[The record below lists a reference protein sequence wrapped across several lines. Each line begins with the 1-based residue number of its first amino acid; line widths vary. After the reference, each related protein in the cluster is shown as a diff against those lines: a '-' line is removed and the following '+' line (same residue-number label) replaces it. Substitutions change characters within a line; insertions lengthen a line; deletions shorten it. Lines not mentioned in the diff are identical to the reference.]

1 MSDEQPPQ
9 NPLFAASNLPS
20 FQTNSL
26 FMPVQQEQSPAVL
39 NDATEEQ
46 MFVVGNQQA
55 SQNASITT
63 TDQMPT
69 FSDFSNSG
77 ADDPFSSLSS
87 QMPPQSSIM
96 TPSAPEEQ
104 PALFVPSSTPPPPS
118 MQQPPQVNP
127 FSHQRPRGQPR
138 PMFVPNPQI
147 QISSGPQAFNQPPP
161 MMNPV
166 APPPVSQ
173 LPPSSISPPSVPP
186 LQNTHSSVI
195 PPSFDNLASQ
205 QLPFSPLQPVTPH
218 WFYCKVLSDSNE
230 VWCPFSYFDSKSLE
244 SAFQLKNEN
253 IVRTDGGRYDVDVA
267 NMQRMSVYWQEAHSK
282 VTRCT
287 WFHKSEQSNIYQP
300 YDEEFSKTLEEKYV
314 QAANENVWHKTISL
328 QNGHTIVLHGPQLV
342 YHFVPAEN
350 TQDDFGSQTQMRS
363 KIAKRGISN
372 TDFASQVPKDECG
385 VPSHIVFFCHGV
397 GPVCDLRK
405 RSIVECVDDFRDIHQ
420 TLLRSHFKQNFDSGK
435 AKRIEF
441 LPIHWHQAL
450 HGDATGVDSKI
461 RRLTLPSISRLRQ
474 FTNET
479 LLDILFYSSPV
490 YCQTIVETVG
500 NELNSLYELFLSRNP
515 QFTGRVSL
523 AGHSLGSLI
532 LFDLLCHQGLKGAE
546 TVPEEPEKPEVKTEV
561 ALQQPFKGSTNSLS
575 TTISNNHEQVISI
588 EEALEKLSL
597 EKFSEKFKEE
607 QVDLETL
614 LMCSEADLK
623 DLALPMGPRKK
634 LLAFVKD
641 YNEKQEQLKQ
651 QAHQQPAVNVEP
663 PAVEIVESN
672 FDDEIAQLGSMDM
685 IGATN
690 VNINFQ
696 QFDTGTGQPAVQY
709 PQLHFNPQTLFAFG
723 SPIGMFLTVRGIE
736 ELGEEFKLPTC
747 DGFLNVYHPF
757 DPCAYRVEPLIDP
770 EFEAKPILVPHY
782 KGRKRMHLELR
793 DSIGRMGQ
801 ELKEG
806 IIRSVRMAIGSVQR
820 FAANH
825 FNTEQKVEEEVKN
838 MTEEILKQNG
848 HSVDHDDNVSVT
860 SEMPQLPTEGI
871 GRLNN
876 GKRIDFVLQERPL
889 ESFNDYLFAFQSHL
903 CYWNN
908 EDTVLLLM
916 KDIYQQSGVLD
927 DRQLTKQL
935 STQQTKPSLTA
946 PGATSSQMVGGGE
959 NVTAPPRAFTP
970 ATTNISLN

>member
-39 NDATEEQ
+39 NDAAEEQ
-46 MFVVGNQQA
+46 MFVVGNEQTDQSA
-55 SQNASITT
+55 TITT
-63 TDQMPT
+63 SDQMPT

-77 ADDPFSSLSS
+77 ADDPFSSIGS
-87 QMPPQSSIM
+87 QPPPQPPK
-96 TPSAPEEQ
+96 PSAAPSEEQ
-104 PALFVPSSTPPPPS
+104 PALFVPSSTPTPPPTTT
-118 MQQPPQVNP
+118 QQPPQVNP
-127 FSHQRPRGQPR
+127 FAHQRPRGGPR
-138 PMFVPNPQI
+138 PMFVPNPL
-147 QISSGPQAFNQPPP
+147 ISQSPQQFNQPPP
-161 MMNPV
+161 MMNPT

-173 LPPSSISPPSVPP
+173 LPPASVPP
-186 LQNTHSSVI
+186 QVTPPTQSKPPSSVI
-195 PPSFDNLASQ
+195 PPSFDKMASQ
-205 QLPFSPLQPVTPH
+205 RAPFSPLQPVTPH
-218 WFYCKVLSDSNE
+218 WFYCKVLSDNNQ
-230 VWCPFSYFDSKSLE
+230 VWCPFSYIDSKSLE

-253 IVRTDGGRYDVDVA
+253 IVRTEGGRYDVDVST
-267 NMQRMSVYWQEAHSK
+267 MQRMSVYWQEANSK

-300 YDEEFSKTLEEKYV
+300 YDEEFSNILEEKYV

-405 RSIVECVDDFRDIHQ
+405 RSIVECVDEFRGIHQ
-420 TLLRSHFKQNFDSGK
+420 TLLRSHFKQNFDCGK

-515 QFTGRVSL
+515 GFTGRVSL

-532 LFDLLCHQGLKGAE
+532 LFDLLCHQRLNGD
-546 TVPEEPEKPEVKTEV
+546 EPAPGEKPEVKAEV
-561 ALQQPFKGSTNSLS
+561 QQPFKGSTNSLA
-575 TTISNNHEQVISI
+575 TTISNNHDQVGSI

-597 EKFSEKFKEE
+597 EKFAEKFKEE

-623 DLALPMGPRKK
+623 DLSLPMGPRKK

-641 YNEKQEQLKQ
+641 FNEKQELLKQ
-651 QAHQQPAVNVEP
+651 AAQQQPQ
-663 PAVEIVESN
+663 AVEIPPVEVETSN

-709 PQLHFNPQTLFAFG
+709 PQLNFHPQTLFAFG

-770 EFEAKPILVPHY
+770 DFEAKPILVPHY

-801 ELKEG
+801 ELKDG

-825 FNTEQKVEEEVKN
+825 WNTEQKVEEEVKN

-848 HSVDHDDNVSVT
+848 HSVDQEDNVSVA
-860 SEMPQLPTEGI
+860 SELPQLPSEGI
-871 GRLNN
+871 GLLNN

-916 KDIYQQSGVLD
+916 KDVYEQTGVLD
-927 DRQLTKQL
+927 DRQIQKNANL
-935 STQQTKPSLTA
+935 QTKPQ
-946 PGATSSQMVGGGE
+946 PPPTSSQMVGGGE
-959 NVTAPPRAFTP
+959 NVAAPPRGFTP